1 MTSLFDVGKSAIQA
15 YRQSLAVT
23 GQNIANMNTEGYMR
37 READLQEVTAS
48 QGGITSLANQA
59 GLGVRVADI
68 SRSFDA
74 FLLAR
79 ARSSTSGYERM
90 DNYLNQIMELENML
104 LPSDAD
110 LGSQIGRFFNA
121 LSEVASSPGD
131 LAPRVVAIEEGDAL
145 ASRFNSLSGQL
156 SQQESG
162 TLSMLDDAVT
172 GISLLAKELASV
184 NSRILSS
191 GQSGQSPNSLLDLRD
206 RIIGDIAKLTD
217 VSVKYDDRG
226 YADITLGSS
235 GAGPSLVSMTTST
248 SVGYVLREDTIQIV
262 LNPGL
267 RNTPTS
273 QVSSGMIAG
282 LVDAFSMTKEVAKEV
297 NHLASLVSTNVN
309 KQHKLGVDLDGKT
322 GAPMFS
328 TSGLEIALN
337 RSNSSSLIIEVNV
350 NDVNSLPQKP
360 MTAVFNAVANQWTLT
375 GDDLEEPLTGK
386 EQINGPG
393 FNLAVT
399 GEAKDGDSFYVNP
412 QKNAAAGLTFLLKR
426 PQEIAAASATSV
438 SADNK
443 NTGEASLTIKA
454 GQTAETFVEKEVANT
469 LANSQAPVEA
479 TNFLRDGLVA
489 TVPAGTSNIELS
501 SFAKQA
507 AASFQ
512 ISATDIENL
521 TQLRFELDGSDN
533 DGPHSFNITHAAAY
547 PNAPSGQK
555 WSEMSEI
562 SALLNNGVLRSS
574 GGFSLADL
582 GLYASGGAGSF
593 VIASSKG
600 NFQKTGSEVAHVV
613 TQSGTISASLSDA
626 VDASNIQVF
635 TREGRHLAG
644 SALTTMQIDDLV
656 KTKNGFS
663 VEAVY
668 RGDYLNKNENGYRGA
683 NIDIFS
689 DGGHFVVATGSNGM
703 AAAAIGGTDI
713 VPSNALVDR
722 NLTITMANGETRQ
735 TSISAGA
742 WASDVA
748 NKINTDLAD
757 IGVRATAQLRVELS
771 AFQTSGQVQFDIT
784 SLNEE
789 PITIAASVTPS
800 TLDSLAVAIN
810 RESDNTGVSA
820 VVSTNGKRIILESKG
835 GADIVL
841 NNVIAG
847 APLFSSKVLKS
858 DGSAATTSAG
868 TNRVVTL
875 ADHGTPAFEAAMNA
889 NAAVGDKYV
898 IDVAGTDI
906 EYTLIA
912 SDVTSLQAA
921 ADTAARVSYLAGK
934 LDIDAN
940 TAASGS
946 DIGYGVTSSGTSF
959 IVTANAVGADAT
971 VIGPMRLHPNGGA
984 EADLGAAV
992 SSVDGSA
999 TDLTVTF
1006 SGTGA
1011 GGAVAVTASLNDT
1024 TGFAAGTF
1032 TADASVGVGTS
1043 TISKSSAPEGD
1054 ISITIDKLSGDADT
1068 ANTLNKIVADN
1079 AGGTYTLSGTDSALF
1094 AIDATTGTV
1103 TATLDNETKTDSGT
1117 NGVYDFEVNYFKG
1130 GVKLVTETVELTVT
1144 DRVADN
1150 NNTQV
1155 SAFAQPKLGTS
1166 LTNVASGIIE
1176 AEDFTIY
1183 GNVGTKVIDV
1193 NGGSSAR
1200 DIVSAV
1206 NSVQGDTGVYAEAQ
1220 TRVNMSFPDQSAAT
1234 SDSVTFKLYGK
1245 NTLPQVISGTVD
1257 FGITDGR
1264 DADLRNLAD
1273 AVNAA
1278 SGSTGITAKTSADGS
1293 TVTMISNDGYD
1304 IVLEGYE
1311 LTSASISANV
1321 YPADETFANI
1331 GTASVLTEGAANNN
1345 SMRVGGVLKF
1355 HSPYV
1360 FSVATAAD
1368 GSQGGSLFQQTPGA
1382 ATLSAVSDLDVLT
1395 VENAQKMLTA
1405 VDGALVRIDL
1415 ERSDLGATMSRMEYT
1430 ISNLSNVALNTKGAR
1445 SRIQDSDI
1453 AAETVELN
1461 RAQVLSQ
1468 AAQAMLAQANRTSQS
1483 ILSLLQS

>member
-1 MTSLFDVGKSAIQA
+1 MASVTTLYHLKNKEGSMNQALERISSGLRLNHAVDDAAGASIVNRMTSQIKGIEAAIRNA
-15 YRQSLAVT
+15 ADAISLTQTA
-23 GQNIANMNTEGYMR
+23 EGS
-37 READLQEVTAS
+37 LQEV
-48 QGGITSLANQA
+48 
-59 GLGVRVADI
+59 
-68 SRSFDA
+68 
-74 FLLAR
+74 
-79 ARSSTSGYERM
+79 
-90 DNYLNQIMELENML
+90 
-104 LPSDAD
+104 
-110 LGSQIGRFFNA
+110 SQILHRMRE
-121 LSEVASSPGD
+121 LSVQSANGVYTGQDRQAINNE
-131 LAPRVVAIEEGDAL
+131 VVAMQNELGRIAEH
-145 ASRFNSLSGQL
+145 SRFNGVTMLNGDFQDTTF
-156 SQQESG
+156 QIG
-162 TLSMLDDAVT
+162 FTGNDTATLT
-172 GISLLAKELASV
+172 IE
-184 NSRILSS
+184 
-191 GQSGQSPNSLLDLRD
+191 
-206 RIIGDIAKLTD
+206 D
-217 VSVKYDDRG
+217 VRPQG
-226 YADITLGSS
+226 LGEY
-235 GAGPSLVSMTTST
+235 VMTTSN
-248 SVGYVLREDTIQIV
+248 SDVADVVIGASI
-262 LNPGL
+262 
-267 RNTPTS
+267 PTR
-273 QVSSGMIAG
+273 
-282 LVDAFSMTKEVAKEV
+282 TY
-297 NHLASLVSTNVN
+297 T
-309 KQHKLGVDLDGKT
+309 LGG
-322 GAPMFS
+322 
-328 TSGLEIALN
+328 
-337 RSNSSSLIIEVNV
+337 
-350 NDVNSLPQKP
+350 
-360 MTAVFNAVANQWTLT
+360 
-375 GDDLEEPLTGK
+375 
-386 EQINGPG
+386 
-393 FNLAVT
+393 
-399 GEAKDGDSFYVNP
+399 
-412 QKNAAAGLTFLLKR
+412 NAATGSSTAR
-426 PQEIAAASATSV
+426 SASFA
-438 SADNK
+438 
-443 NTGEASLTIKA
+443 L
-454 GQTAETFVEKEVANT
+454 
-469 LANSQAPVEA
+469 A
-479 TNFLRDGLVA
+479 TNGSQGDTYTMTIG
-489 TVPAGTSNIELS
+489 PDSI
-501 SFAKQA
+501 
-507 AASFQ
+507 
-512 ISATDIENL
+512 ATD
-521 TQLRFELDGSDN
+521 
-533 DGPHSFNITHAAAY
+533 P
-547 PNAPSGQK
+547 
-555 WSEMSEI
+555 
-562 SALLNNGVLRSS
+562 
-574 GGFSLADL
+574 
-582 GLYASGGAGSF
+582 
-593 VIASSKG
+593 
-600 NFQKTGSEVAHVV
+600 
-613 TQSGTISASLSDA
+613 A
-626 VDASNIQVF
+626 VDA
-635 TREGRHLAG
+635 
-644 SALTTMQIDDLV
+644 TTYNSV
-656 KTKNGFS
+656 TK
-663 VEAVY
+663 V
-668 RGDYLNKNENGYRGA
+668 
-683 NIDIFS
+683 
-689 DGGHFVVATGSNGM
+689 
-703 AAAAIGGTDI
+703 AAA
-713 VPSNALVDR
+713 L
-722 NLTITMANGETRQ
+722 E
-735 TSISAGA
+735 
-742 WASDVA
+742 A
-748 NKINTDLAD
+748 NKPT
-757 IGVRATAQLRVELS
+757 G
-771 AFQTSGQVQFDIT
+771 
-784 SLNEE
+784 
-789 PITIAASVTPS
+789 AAYS
-800 TLDSLAVAIN
+800 I
-810 RESDNTGVSA
+810 
-820 VVSTNGKRIILESKG
+820 
-835 GADIVL
+835 
-841 NNVIAG
+841 
-847 APLFSSKVLKS
+847 
-858 DGSAATTSAG
+858 SAG

-959 IVTANAVGADAT
+959 IVTKNAVGADAT
-971 VIGPMRLHPNGGA
+971 VIGPMRLDPNGGGA

-992 SSVDGSA
+992 SNVNGSA

-1293 TVTMISNDGYD
+1293 TLTMISNDGYD

-1360 FSVATAAD
+1360 FSVATAAN

-1483 ILSLLQS
+1483 ILTLLQG